1 MNCLHILPRLLLL
14 WILGFFISTASNAQ
28 SLHSTY
34 LNNKDGL
41 SNNFV
46 YSIFQDHNGFMWVG
60 TYDGLNRY
68 DGYEFT
74 VFRNIINDSTSIF
87 SNTINSVGEDENY
100 NIWIGG
106 QKEVNIYN
114 PVTGR
119 FSVPSYALADNTVK
133 ARINDNVTS
142 IQRIGHHVML
152 AGTLNLGLFYF
163 DKSAPHGRQVL
174 LPTEKQPISHYYVT
188 AIKYDAAKDIAYIL
202 VQGIGLYTYD
212 VMKHC
217 ITLKIPL
224 AQAFCMDIGD
234 NGDIWL
240 GNNSGL
246 YRLNPETNTISESL
260 INSTAS
266 VVSICHDKN
275 GTVWIGTDGNGLW
288 SLPAGQ
294 QKAQL
299 LSSSSR
305 KETQPL
311 VNSNAIYAI
320 CEDRQQRK
328 WVGTLRGGVSIIEP
342 QFDIFKKVKYGENGK
357 NTTVDNFIF
366 CFNEAP
372 GKNVWIGTDGAGLRY
387 WNRADNTFTNFVHD
401 NNVNSISSNFITSMV
416 SDGSHG
422 LWISTWCGGVNYF
435 DYKTRLFKR
444 YDCINPDTKALNNN
458 VWSLLKD
465 SHERLWACA
474 VRNGGLYLFNH
485 ARQRFEM
492 FDNRFLDMQVLTEDR
507 EGNIWGGDYQ
517 HLIKIDT
524 ATKQH
529 QLYSIGYTVRSI
541 YEDKRHDFWVGTQEG
556 GLLLFNRKTGG
567 FKRFTTR
574 EGLPHNTVLNIQE
587 DSLGN
592 LWLSTYNG
600 LSKFTPSTHRFRN
613 FSQAD
618 GLLSNQLSFHGA
630 AKLSTGEMLCGSVE
644 GFNIFSPQAIADNTS
659 APPLF
664 LSTLNVNNKPV
675 QNNLSY
681 ITETSSDIIRS
692 ITIPFNE
699 ASLSLGF
706 LGIDYSD
713 AGQLHYAYN
722 LKGWDKGWN
731 YVKNSRTANYSR
743 LQEGKYVFEVK
754 VSRASGEWSQPVEL
768 LHITVLPPW
777 YRSWW
782 AYLLYTLL
790 FISVTYIWLLYK
802 NRQTKLQY
810 EIKLAHLETQQ
821 EKELNEKKIAFFTN
835 VSHEF
840 RAPLSLIINPVKE
853 LLQGADN
860 PELRIVYRNAQRLLR
875 LVDHLLLF
883 KKAEAEDSLNLSKL
897 NLATVLKNVY
907 DCFTDQAK
915 RHSIQFEFRCGPEPL
930 FVEADEEKIEIVF
943 FNILSN
949 AFKYTPRGGRII
961 FMAEEENGKLKVS
974 ISDNGSGID
983 AGEGEKVFRRF
994 YQAKNGTNQTGFGIG
1009 LYLAKTF
1016 VNAHGGT
1023 ISYNSKTGEGT
1034 TFIINLNLIP
1044 AAITEADISQSEAHR
1059 TPDESDENTANST
1072 VTEPVVEKRHAADI
1086 IHSSSLKQMSTGIT
1100 APQIKK
1106 LPQELTTEKQSLL
1119 LVDDDIEMLD
1129 YLARLFKDKYRIYTA
1144 DCAEDGIQLAHE
1156 HLPDLIVSDIVM
1168 KGLNGLD
1175 LCSTLKEE
1183 QTVSH
1188 IPVILLTGTSSDEVQ
1203 LKAMEKG
1210 ADDYIKKPFDKD
1222 LLAARV
1228 KVLLNRRNIL
1238 QNYFYNE
1245 VTLGTA
1251 KYKVSAEYKE
1261 FLEKCM
1267 AIIENHLE
1275 NDQFSIKVLAREM
1288 GISHTVLYKRVKSV
1302 SGQTLA
1308 GFIKFIRLRKAAGIL
1323 INTECNIN
1331 ETASQVGFTDI
1342 RYFRNQFSKQFGMTP
1357 SEYIK
1362 KYRKSFHNVYSID
1375 DDLKSR

>member
-1 MNCLHILPRLLLL
+1 M
-14 WILGFFISTASNAQ
+14 
-28 SLHSTY
+28 
-34 LNNKDGL
+34 

-46 YSIFQDHNGFMWVG
+46 YSIFEDHNGFMWFG

-74 VFRNIINDSTSIF
+74 VFRNIINDSGSIF
-87 SNTINSVGEDENY
+87 SNTVNSVGEDDNY

-114 PVTGR
+114 TITRR
-119 FSVPSYALADNTVK
+119 FSVPSYTLSDNTIK

-152 AGTLNLGLFYF
+152 AGTLNFGLFYF
-163 DKSAPHGRQVL
+163 DKSAPHGRQAL
-174 LPTEKQPISHYYVT
+174 LLTDKQPISHYYVT
-188 AIKYDAAKDIAYIL
+188 AIKYDAAKDIAYVL

-212 VMKHC
+212 VTKHC
-217 ITLKIPL
+217 LRLKIPL
-224 AQAFCMDIGD
+224 GQAFCMDIGD
-234 NGDIWL
+234 NGDIWF

-246 YRLNPETNTISESL
+246 YRVNAETNAVSESL
-260 INSTAS
+260 INCPAS
-266 VVSICHDKN
+266 VVSICHDKK
-275 GTVWIGTDGNGLW
+275 GTVWIGTDGSGLW

-305 KETQPL
+305 KEIQPL

-342 QFDIFKKVKYGENGK
+342 QCDVFKKVKYDKAGN
-357 NTTVDNFIF
+357 NTTLDNFIF
-366 CFNEAP
+366 CFGEAP

-387 WNRADNTFTNFVHD
+387 WNRANNTFTNFVHD
-401 NNVNSISSNFITSMV
+401 DTNANSISSNFITSMI
-416 SDGSHG
+416 SDGDHG
-422 LWISTWCGGVNYF
+422 VWISTWSGGVNYF

-444 YDCINPDTKALNNN
+444 YDCINPDTRALTNN
-458 VWSLLKD
+458 VWLLFKD
-465 SHERLWACA
+465 SRQRLWACA
-474 VRNGGLYLFNH
+474 VRNGGLYLFNKS
-485 ARQRFEM
+485 RQKFEM
-492 FDNRFLDMQVLTEDR
+492 FDNRFLDMQVLAEDG
-507 EGNIWGGDYQ
+507 EGNIWGGDYL
-517 HLIKIDT
+517 HLIKLDT
-524 ATKQH
+524 VTRQH
-529 QLYSIGYTVRSI
+529 VLFSVGYTIRSI
-541 YEDKRHDFWVGTQEG
+541 YEDKKHNFWVGTQEG
-556 GLLLFNRKTGG
+556 GLLLFNKKTGG
-567 FKRFTTR
+567 FKQFTTR

-600 LSKFTPSTHRFRN
+600 LSRFTPSTSRFRN

-630 AKLSTGEMLCGSVE
+630 AKLSTGEMLCGGVE

-664 LSTLNVNNKPV
+664 LSALNVNNKPI

-681 ITETSSDIIRS
+681 ITGSHYDVIRS
-692 ITIPFNE
+692 IRIPFNE

-706 LGIDYSD
+706 LGLDYSG
-713 AGQLHYAYN
+713 AEPLNYAYH
-722 LKGWDKGWN
+722 LEGWDKGWN
-731 YVKNSRTANYSR
+731 YGKNIRTANYSR
-743 LQEGKYVFEVK
+743 LQEGTYTFQVK
-754 VSRASGEWSQPVEL
+754 VSRASGEWSQPVIL
-768 LHITVLPPW
+768 LHIIVLPPW

-782 AYLLYTLL
+782 AYLLYLLL
-790 FISVTYIWLLYK
+790 FVSVMYIWLLYK

-810 EIKLAHLETQQ
+810 EVKLAHLEMQQ
-821 EKELNEKKIAFFTN
+821 EKELTEKKIAFFTN

-840 RAPLSLIINPVKE
+840 RAPLSLIINPIKE
-853 LLQGADN
+853 LLQDTETSSEK
-860 PELRIVYRNAQRLLR
+860 PELSIVYRNAQRLLR
-875 LVDHLLLF
+875 LVDRLLLF
-883 KKAEAEDSLNLSKL
+883 KKAEAEDSLSLSKV
-897 NLATVLKNVY
+897 NLAIVLKNVY

-915 RHSIQFEFRCGPEPL
+915 RHSIQFEFQCSAAPL

-949 AFKYTPRGGRII
+949 AFKYTPRGGRIM
-961 FMAEEENGKLKVS
+961 FVVEQEDGKVKVS
-974 ISDNGSGID
+974 ISDNGSGIA

-994 YQAKNGTNQTGFGIG
+994 YQAKNSTNQTGFGIG

-1016 VNAHGGT
+1016 VDAHKGD
-1023 ISYNSKTGEGT
+1023 ISYTSKIGEGT
-1034 TFIINLNLIP
+1034 TFIINLNLAGVP
-1044 AAITEADISQSEAHR
+1044 VTEADTSEKEIHDTR
-1059 TPDESDENTANST
+1059 KEFLENTGKPGEAKL
-1072 VTEPVVEKRHAADI
+1072 VVEKEHARETTHA
-1086 IHSSSLKQMSTGIT
+1086 SSLKQMSTGIT

-1119 LVDDDIEMLD
+1119 LIDDDIEMLD
-1129 YLARLFKDKYRIYTA
+1129 YLASLFKDKYRIYVA

-1175 LCSTLKEE
+1175 LCSALK
-1183 QTVSH
+1183 QDQIVSH

-1203 LKAMEKG
+1203 LKAMETG

-1228 KVLLNRRNIL
+1228 KTLLNRRNIL

-1251 KYKVSAEYKE
+1251 NYKVSAEYKE

-1308 GFIKFIRLRKAAGIL
+1308 GFIKFIRLRKAAEIL

-1331 ETASQVGFTDI
+1331 ETACQVGFNDI
-1342 RYFRNQFSKQFGMTP
+1342 KYFRNQFSKQFGMTP

-1362 KYRKSFHNVYSID
+1362 KYRKSFHNVYSIND
-1375 DDLKSR
+1375 ELKSK